1 MDVRESEENARI
13 QQRKRREHEMMY
25 DQRNKAEQIKLVQK
39 ND

>member
-13 QQRKRREHEMMY
+13 QQRKLKEHEMMY
-25 DQRNKAEQIKLVQK
+25 DQRHKAEQTKLVQK